1 MRARS
6 RVLRTGRGLSAEC
19 SRVSP
24 RRSRALPSDVTVEP
38 RWIPLDT
45 LISIN
50 AYACAQ
56 TGEPH
61 ALRDAGLL
69 ESAWAKPQNRWAY
82 EGEADLLRL
91 AVALMAG
98 VAQNHPFQQGNKRT
112 AFAGGLSFLDQNGY
126 DLDEAL
132 DSAAF
137 ADAFVELI
145 EHKVDEGAFAER
157 MRPHVVPR
165 G

>member
-1 MRARS
+1 M
-6 RVLRTGRGLSAEC
+6 
-19 SRVSP
+19 
-24 RRSRALPSDVTVEP
+24 PSEADHEP
-38 RWIPLDT
+38 RWIDLDLLT
-45 LISIN
+45 RIN
-50 AYACAQ
+50 VRVVAA

-82 EGEADLLRL
+82 ENETDVVRL

-112 AFAGGLSFLDQNGY
+112 AFEAGLAFLAVNGLRLDRV
-126 DLDEAL
+126 L
-132 DSAAF
+132 DSVAL

-157 MRPHVVPR
+157 LRPHVVPR